1 MLYLHHE
8 QMVDAER
15 LVNATGNVG
24 RKISRLIARI
34 FRSGKFKVVFD
45 VKAIDIL
52 DAVLF
57 QSRLRDAVTQVA
69 RKLGAQCT
77 LTVESHDDPRFVCLT
92 IVPAAIPQ
100 GMRERQALLRMFL
113 EVMRPVRATAEL
125 ARDRRELDV
134 MRRQFLDGRPADVA
148 ERDIRELGELVRGN
162 YVNIDKAGMRTLEL
176 AAVLN
181 PSIDERLDKGFALP
195 ALAA

>member
-8 QMVDAER
+8 QMMDAER
-15 LVNATGNVG
+15 LVKATGNVG
-24 RKISRLIARI
+24 RKVSRLVARV

-52 DAVLF
+52 DAALF
-57 QSRLRDAVTQVA
+57 QSRVRDAVAQVT
-69 RKLGAQCT
+69 RKVGAQCT
-77 LTVESHDDPRFVCLT
+77 LTVESRDNPRFICLT
-92 IVPAAIPQ
+92 ILPAVIPQ

-148 ERDIRELGELVRGN
+148 ERDIRELGDLVRGN
-162 YVNIDKAGMRTLEL
+162 YANIDKAGMRTLEL

-181 PSIDERLDKGFALP
+181 PSIDEMLHKGLALP

>member
-1 MLYLHHE
+1 MLHLHHE
-8 QMVDAER
+8 QMLDAER
-15 LVNATGNVG
+15 FVSATGNVG
-24 RKISRLIARI
+24 RKISRLLTRI

-57 QSRLRDAVTQVA
+57 QSRVRDAVTQVA

-77 LTVESHDDPRFVCLT
+77 LTVESRDNPRFICLT
-92 IVPAAIPQ
+92 IVPAVIPQ

-162 YVNIDKAGMRTLEL
+162 YANIDKAGIRTLEL

-181 PSIDERLDKGFALP
+181 PSIDEMLDKGFALP